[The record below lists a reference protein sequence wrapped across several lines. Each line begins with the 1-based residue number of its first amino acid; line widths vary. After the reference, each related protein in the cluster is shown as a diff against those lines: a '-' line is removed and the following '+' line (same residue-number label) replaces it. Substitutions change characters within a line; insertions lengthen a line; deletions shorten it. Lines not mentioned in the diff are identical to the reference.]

1 MSIVASTN
9 ISGQT
14 YSRIGGWLILPTI
27 ALFLTPFFR
36 LFEIVDIYKAVPSLT
51 VIDALAIMVG
61 LIYLVFNI
69 IVLVFVVKR
78 KRQAPSLAKI
88 FFSLPFILFAVMAV
102 GAYMGPPIDQ
112 ESAKSFME
120 SGRGAFWQL
129 IWALYFERSKRV
141 KGTFIN

>member
-1 MSIVASTN
+1 MVASTN
-9 ISGQT
+9 LSGQT

-27 ALFLTPFFR
+27 VLFLFP
-36 LFEIVDIYKAVPSLT
+36 LFLLALIVDTYNKGPSFT